1 MIIKLILALNFIFI
15 MAAALSA
22 DAMTITKKITKKIQP
37 PPATGFSGSAS
48 IARYGSMI
56 DHQDGTRFDSLDTT
70 ASFAYTFLEK
80 YKLSSLFYY
89 SYNLKKED
97 GDWDDLSLSFS
108 RQPMT
113 LYSRLQVSPAL
124 LGTVPMSKDS
134 TIRQELKGGIG
145 TGLRFSFLPNTFV
158 GGLDFKFSLSLFR
171 NFFAAETATD
181 GKTNSEYSSVQKA
194 TAIYAYKK
202 LNSSIT
208 FIHLNSLTY
217 QNNIKESFMHFTELG
232 YDFTPAFSATIGH
245 ANIGSAL
252 KPNGQDSNILFI
264 NENTSLLYV
273 SSRLNF

>member
-1 MIIKLILALNFIFI
+1 

-22 DAMTITKKITKKIQP
+22 DAMPIIKKTIKKIQP
-37 PPATGFSGSAS
+37 PAAQTGFSGSAS
-48 IARYGSMI
+48 IARYGSMV

-89 SYNLKKED
+89 SYNLKKQD
-97 GDWDDLSLSFS
+97 GDWDDLSLSFAHT
-108 RQPMT
+108 PMT

-124 LGTVPMSKDS
+124 LGTVPMSKDA

-158 GGLDFKFSLSLFR
+158 GGLDFKFSVSLFR

-181 GKTNSEYSSVQKA
+181 GKPNSEYSSVQKG

-202 LNSSIT
+202 ANASIT

-217 QNNIKESFMHFTELG
+217 QNNIKESFMHFTEIG
-232 YDFTPAFSATIGH
+232 YDFTKAFSASIGH

-264 NENTSLLYV
+264 NENTSLLYI